1 MGVLIDAT
9 VLIDFER
16 AGRSASPWIESH
28 REEAVFLSVITAS
41 ELLHGVHRTRRSA
54 MQSRRAA
61 FVEASIGSL
70 PLLPVDLPI
79 ARVHARLWA
88 DLSAQGSFIGPH
100 DTWLAATCLA
110 HDLTML
116 TANAREFNR
125 VKGLEVEIWS
135 MD

>member
-16 AGRSASPWIESH
+16 AGRSTSSWFESH
-28 REEAVFLSVITAS
+28 REEEVFLSVITAS
-41 ELLHGVHRTRRSA
+41 ELLHGIHRARSPA
-54 MQSRRAA
+54 VQSRRAA

-79 ARVHARLWA
+79 VRVHARLWA
-88 DLSAQGSFIGPH
+88 DLSARGTLIGPH

-110 HDLTML
+110 HELTML
-116 TANAREFNR
+116 TANVREFHR
-125 VKGLEVEIWS
+125 VESLAVEIWT